1 MAAELKPSSF
11 PPILHIAARR
21 ICPLTKCSPAHT
33 HIRTYALLGAPKAN
47 LLILPFRAPKSD
59 GRRTPL
65 RHLAGAHVPW
75 AFLPCRA
82 GFRGFLCPACPPLLP
97 FPAPHL
103 PLGHRVPIGH
113 SESCPFVQFTLSRTH
128 SLPADFC
135 LNCLLTL
142 QIPLVT
148 KNKSGQRHQE
158 RLCSEEP
165 IWGAILPE
173 TWFPKPYAISTRG
186 PPTHPRGKTS
196 PISVHTALRV
206 YVTYLT
212 VFQVLHTLAFYLLK
226 EFRSSH

>member
-11 PPILHIAARR
+11 PPILHVAARR
-21 ICPLTKCSPAHT
+21 ICPLTKSSPAHT
-33 HIRTYALLGAPKAN
+33 HIRTYTLLGAPKAN

-82 GFRGFLCPACPPLLP
+82 GFRGFLCPACPPFLP

-165 IWGAILPE
+165 SG
-173 TWFPKPYAISTRG
+173 G
-186 PPTHPRGKTS
+186 
-196 PISVHTALRV
+196 
-206 YVTYLT
+206 
-212 VFQVLHTLAFYLLK
+212 
-226 EFRSSH
+226 RSSLRRGFQNHMRSQHAAHLHVLEAKPLLSQRTPRSQFTSHT